1 MGIYVYPNQKTERNR
16 ASGNKMPPLSLIEG
30 DNFFHGT
37 HFVNSYMRNIC
48 LFNRNSRLFSVS
60 WFALWGQPGHSKN
73 SSIISHTFYLWLD
86 APWLYLCHCC
96 QQPVYFGVVRTMSLI
111 WQKKPVGTYFTL
123 LWRFCPQ
130 NTFVFSFIFYSVG
143 KWFIHLKDIELTMTD
158 QYALYMY
165 TSALDVT

>member
-1 MGIYVYPNQKTERNR
+1 
-16 ASGNKMPPLSLIEG
+16 MPPLSLIEG

-73 SSIISHTFYLWLD
+73 SGIISHTFYLWLD
-86 APWLYLCHCC
+86 APWLYLCLFC

-111 WQKKPVGTYFTL
+111 WQKKACWNIFYVVMTFLPTKHVTLYLVLFFIPLGSDSFTL
-123 LWRFCPQ
+123 KTLNWQWLINMHCTCIQ
-130 NTFVFSFIFYSVG
+130 V
-143 KWFIHLKDIELTMTD
+143 H
-158 QYALYMY
+158 
-165 TSALDVT
+165 

>member
-73 SSIISHTFYLWLD
+73 YIAHFLLVARCTLTLSLSLLSTTCLFRGCQNNESNLAKEGLLEHILRCYDVFAHKTR
-86 APWLYLCHCC
+86 LYLVLFFIPLGSDSFALKTLNWQWLINMHCTC
-96 QQPVYFGVVRTMSLI
+96 IQV
-111 WQKKPVGTYFTL
+111 
-123 LWRFCPQ
+123 
-130 NTFVFSFIFYSVG
+130 
-143 KWFIHLKDIELTMTD
+143 H
-158 QYALYMY
+158 
-165 TSALDVT
+165 

>member
-86 APWLYLCHCC
+86 APWLYLCLFC

-111 WQKKPVGTYFTL
+111 WQHILRCYDVFAHKTRLYLVLFFIPLGSDSFTL
-123 LWRFCPQ
+123 KTLNWQWLINMHCTCIQ
-130 NTFVFSFIFYSVG
+130 V
-143 KWFIHLKDIELTMTD
+143 H
-158 QYALYMY
+158 
-165 TSALDVT
+165 